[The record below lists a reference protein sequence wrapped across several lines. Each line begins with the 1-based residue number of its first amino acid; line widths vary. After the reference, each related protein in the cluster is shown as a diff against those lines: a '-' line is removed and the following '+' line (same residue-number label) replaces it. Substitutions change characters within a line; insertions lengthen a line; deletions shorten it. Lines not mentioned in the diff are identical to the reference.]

1 MSVQSYIK
9 PFLLHFTKLSGII
22 KASYRILTTENTLD
36 RDKESCDTRY
46 IHTYIHTYI
55 HGIILPALA
64 GKKYINQAH
73 S

>member
-36 RDKESCDTRY
+36 RDKESCDTLSIY
-46 IHTYIHTYI
+46 
-55 HGIILPALA
+55 GIILPAF
-64 GKKYINQAH
+64 GGIKYINTAH